1 MSATTTTII
10 VGGGMAGLYAAWK
23 LSKQNKE
30 QQHIVILEKDAVL
43 GGRAGSQPFAGTTI
57 LTGAGVGRFAKD
69 KRLIALLSDL
79 DLSYTTFEAKTQY
92 SPALM
97 TDGKDPATLVK
108 QCFAQLRRA
117 FRSAGAAAEKTF
129 REFATSVLGRKVYV
143 QFVAASGY
151 SDYEDADVE
160 DVLYRYG
167 FDDNFTTWTAMGIA
181 WKDVV
186 QTLAKR
192 LRQTGRVHILTS
204 TAVTRIQ
211 RHDDDDD
218 EEVTVFCKNH
228 ILRCRRLILATT
240 VNTVQK
246 LLPEFSSLYK
256 HIHGQPFLRIYGQFA
271 KSCRDRMRE
280 AVSITTIV
288 PGPLHKLIPIDV
300 HKGIYM
306 IAYTDNADA
315 RRTAASA
322 APSTLCR
329 LLERALAFPDGSLQL
344 DKTVV
349 IPWTIGTHYYDKLPE
364 GFASRRAFV
373 QAAQRPCAR
382 VLVVGEMVSLHHQG
396 WVEGCLESVDHV
408 L

>member
-1 MSATTTTII
+1 
-10 VGGGMAGLYAAWK
+10 MAGLYAAWQ
-23 LSKQNKE
+23 LSKRKNE
-30 QQHIVILEKDAVL
+30 HIVILEKDAVL
-43 GGRAGSQPFAGTTI
+43 GGRAGSQSFAGTTI

-69 KRLIALLSDL
+69 KRLLALLRAL
-79 DLSYTTFEAKTQY
+79 DLSYTTFEAKSQY
-92 SPALM
+92 SPALMLM

-117 FRSAGAAAEKTF
+117 FRSTAASRPRKTF
-129 REFATSVLGRKVYV
+129 REFATSVLGREVYV

-167 FDDNFTTWTAMGIA
+167 FDDNFTTWTAMGIS

-211 RHDDDDD
+211 RHDDDDHA
-218 EEVTVFCKNH
+218 VTVLSKNSSGNSL
-228 ILRCRRLILATT
+228 LRCHRLILATT
-240 VNTVQK
+240 VDTVRK
-246 LLPEFSSLYK
+246 LLPEFAPRLYK

-280 AVSITTIV
+280 AVATTTIV

-300 HKGIYM
+300 PKGVYM

-315 RRTAASA
+315 RRTTAYAAST
-322 APSTLCR
+322 PSTLCR
-329 LLERALAFPDGSLQL
+329 WLERALSLPEGSLQL

-349 IPWTIGTHYYDKLPE
+349 IPWTIGTHYYDPLPE
-364 GFASRRAFV
+364 GYASRRAFV
-373 QAAQRPCAR
+373 QAAQRPCAN
-382 VLVVGEMVSLHHQG
+382 VFVVGEMVSLNHQG
-396 WVEGCLESVDHV
+396 WVEGCLESVDQV
-408 L
+408 LL